1 MLRLTLFTL
10 SLVLTALAPAQAKER
25 EAARYLNSVRHEPAF
40 LRAFLTEFP
49 KGADLHSH
57 LSGAVYAERMLKW
70 AAADGLCVDIDRD
83 ALLSPEPGKTC
94 AAMNFKDASAVAAD
108 SVHTDELIDSLS
120 LRSYVPSPGWS
131 GHDQFFATFA
141 KMDAK
146 PERFGDALASVAAR
160 AGRQNEIYLE
170 LMDSLNRRELYGYA
184 MQTPWEGDLDTMYQ
198 KLQAGPL
205 GANWDAVVANAK
217 AQITQAEERRRTLLA
232 CDTSA
237 PDPGC
242 DVQIRFLYQV
252 IRTGP
257 LSGTFAGFMLGFELA
272 QSDPRVVGINLV
284 APEDDP
290 TAIRNYTLNMEMID
304 FLWRKKGPVNVSL
317 HAGELTLGLVPP
329 SDLSFHIWQ
338 AIEIGHAK
346 RIGHGIDVMYER
358 DMPRLLK
365 RMSDD
370 NIMVE
375 INLTSNDVILG
386 VEGDDHPFN
395 LYRSAGVPLALS
407 TDDEGVSR
415 IDLTHEYQRAV
426 ETYGLSYKELKTLS
440 YNSIDYSFLAPADK
454 VKARATLDTRFKAFE
469 NSVGKWPRPLH

>member
-184 MQTPWEGDLDTMYQ
+184 MQTP
-198 KLQAGPL
+198 
-205 GANWDAVVANAK
+205 
-217 AQITQAEERRRTLLA
+217 
-232 CDTSA
+232 
-237 PDPGC
+237 
-242 DVQIRFLYQV
+242 
-252 IRTGP
+252 
-257 LSGTFAGFMLGFELA
+257 
-272 QSDPRVVGINLV
+272 
-284 APEDDP
+284 
-290 TAIRNYTLNMEMID
+290 
-304 FLWRKKGPVNVSL
+304 
-317 HAGELTLGLVPP
+317 
-329 SDLSFHIWQ
+329 
-338 AIEIGHAK
+338 
-346 RIGHGIDVMYER
+346 
-358 DMPRLLK
+358 
-365 RMSDD
+365 
-370 NIMVE
+370 
-375 INLTSNDVILG
+375 
-386 VEGDDHPFN
+386 
-395 LYRSAGVPLALS
+395 
-407 TDDEGVSR
+407 
-415 IDLTHEYQRAV
+415 
-426 ETYGLSYKELKTLS
+426 
-440 YNSIDYSFLAPADK
+440 
-454 VKARATLDTRFKAFE
+454 
-469 NSVGKWPRPLH
+469 

>member
-1 MLRLTLFTL
+1 
-10 SLVLTALAPAQAKER
+10 
-25 EAARYLNSVRHEPAF
+25 
-40 LRAFLTEFP
+40 
-49 KGADLHSH
+49 
-57 LSGAVYAERMLKW
+57 
-70 AAADGLCVDIDRD
+70 
-83 ALLSPEPGKTC
+83 
-94 AAMNFKDASAVAAD
+94 
-108 SVHTDELIDSLS
+108 
-120 LRSYVPSPGWS
+120 
-131 GHDQFFATFA
+131 
-141 KMDAK
+141 
-146 PERFGDALASVAAR
+146 VAAR